1 MALKRHD
8 IESRT
13 NKEILPWINYPPSYT
28 YLIYIYTMRIE
39 RRKFEHCSKEKTIR
53 NCTIVIYIYIYIIS
67 LVHNRHVSARKGKR
81 SRFVENVFVESW
93 IRYLISCCSSWLPRN
108 NTVRYL
114 FLSSITLRL
123 IRLLPLIF
131 PSPAA
136 FQRLRFNS
144 ACTFHLNEFPHFKP

>member
-1 MALKRHD
+1 MNEQRDSTLDKFP
-8 IESRT
+8 S
-13 NKEILPWINYPPSYT
+13 ILYIP
-28 YLIYIYTMRIE
+28 YIYTMRIE
-39 RRKFEHCSKEKTIR
+39 RTKFEHCSKEKTIR
-53 NCTIVIYIYIYIIS
+53 NCAIVPRNVYIPS
-67 LVHNRHVSARKGKR
+67 LSLSRSQSPRSSNEERKR
-81 SRFVENVFVESW
+81 NRFVENVFVESW

-136 FQRLRFNS
+136 FQRLPSRFNS